1 MMDYLKFETM
11 TKLTEKQLKMFMS
24 KTLRDAY
31 GDNNIREDEK
41 YLCAFGSAGVCL
53 VAHLDMVYDEEDR
66 EDILIVRDPTKR
78 IMWSPDGLA
87 ADDRAGVLMINEIVN
102 KYKLDKDLLPNII
115 LTTGEESDLSGALEI
130 TRRRYYPIW
139 TTTNYF
145 IELDRQGRKD
155 SVFYGCNNLRFEEYV
170 NSFGFKTAKGTYTDI
185 NIICPQCGIA
195 GVNLS
200 VGYFNEHSF
209 AEMLVESYWDATFE
223 KVISMLEDAH
233 FQHRWE
239 YIPSEIP
246 DPYYEHFMK
255 GDNE

>member
-1 MMDYLKFETM
+1 MNYLRFETM

-24 KTLRDAY
+24 KTLRDIY
-31 GDNNIREDEK
+31 GNNNVSESDK

-66 EDILIVRDPTKR
+66 EDILIVRDSTKR

-87 ADDRAGVLMINEIVN
+87 ADDRAGVLMISEIVN
-102 KYKLDKDLLPNII
+102 KYRFDRDLLPNVI
-115 LTTGEESDLSGALEI
+115 LTTSEESDLSGALEV
-130 TRRRYYPIW
+130 TKAWSMPIW

-145 IELDRQGRKD
+145 IELDRRGRKD
-155 SVFYGCNNLRFEEYV
+155 SVFYSCNNPEFEEYV
-170 NSFGFKTAKGTYTDI
+170 NSFGFKTAEGTYTDI
-185 NIICPQCGIA
+185 SLICPQCKIA

-200 VGYFNEHSF
+200 VGYFNEHSS

-223 KVISMLEDAH
+223 KVINMLENGR
-233 FQHRWE
+233 FLHRCE

-255 GDNE
+255 GDNK